1 MKIESVYGVY
11 SGFTIKGINQ
21 YTNKRKRVSLAICDK
36 QRGMNSYFLIVK
48 GDETVMRECLSLDK
62 KERNQFKQ
70 LMASYKNLG
79 YKIVVIGC
87 RSMNSEEMKTYKTA
101 MDKVSKSKRDQ
112 IEEYE
117 KIAMI
122 YEKNLQFVGCVG
134 VVDIIRDDVKPLI
147 RSLKDCKIDLGI
159 LSGDNLVS
167 CLNIVRE
174 LEFDTT
180 NFNDTSDYF
189 SLVSTSERR
198 LMIQIKRIIDDV
210 YTALKHKNLESMK
223 IFWKSD
229 KSKMQGSLDKLESIE
244 NINSIQKGSNGT
256 KDDDNSE
263 IAVSSNKIDLIKR
276 SLLIN
281 G

>member
-1 MKIESVYGVY
+1 MY

-21 YTNKRKRVSLAICDK
+21 YTNRRKRVSLAICDK
-36 QRGMNSYFLIVK
+36 QRGMNSYFLVVK
-48 GDETVMRECLSLDK
+48 GDETVMKECLSLDK

-70 LMASYKNLG
+70 LIASYKNSG
-79 YKIVVIGC
+79 YKIIVIGC
-87 RSMNSEEMKTYKTA
+87 RSMNAEEMKTYKTA
-101 MDKVSKSKRDQ
+101 MDKISKSKRDQ

-147 RSLKDCKIDLGI
+147 KSLKDCKIDLGI

-174 LEFDTT
+174 LEFDST

-189 SLVSTSERR
+189 SLVCTSEKR

-210 YTALKHKNLESMK
+210 YTALKHQNLESMK
-223 IFWKSD
+223 MFWKSN
-229 KSKMQGSLDKLESIE
+229 KSKTQGSMDKLESND
-244 NINSIQKGSNGT
+244 NINSS
-256 KDDDNSE
+256 
-263 IAVSSNKIDLIKR
+263 
-276 SLLIN
+276 
-281 G
+281 